1 MIVVNCSVQHCKHII
16 KDGDGV
22 SAFYLILPS
31 SRCIVILVALL
42 EQRIT
47 VDWHDRVG
55 LMKLSEAC
63 SVVDDGRACLAAN
76 GEAPSVISGA

>member
-1 MIVVNCSVQHCKHII
+1 MIVVKYSVRRRKHII

-22 SAFYLILPS
+22 SAFYLLLPS

-42 EQRIT
+42 EQRRT
-47 VDWHDRVG
+47 VDWPGRVG